1 MVMKLT
7 MSSDAVVRTVSEIV
21 SKIPGL
27 EKLLDTIS
35 ERITLFVM
43 ALIAPFIQ
51 PVIKAVSASLKTGNN
66 AVVSSSA
73 NSQYEVWNDP
83 MSSDP
88 THSMLSKD
96 HFSNILNDPAG
107 KIASEVVR
115 YVAPRIVYAWEHP
128 DVPVHEVMTD
138 ILRVFHHPAFRDNNI
153 EIQHR
158 MYNAV
163 EQWVR
168 NRPGGGSNLN
178 QLLSSE
184 SVKAGKNHT
193 GGGQDPSAPHTHS
206 HGGFS
211 FSPSIPGFGS
221 HSKVSGS
228 PFAMFTKK
236 REMGFADE
244 PVGGYGEGSSGQQQ
258 GQYQQQQQQPQQQS
272 QQPAQG
278 WNYGQQPG
286 YGQPAYPPQGQSPGG
301 EGYTYTM
308 PTSYQSGYNEYQP
321 PQGGY
326 GQPPAGQYP
335 PPHQG
340 PYGGQYQQ

>member
-1 MVMKLT
+1 M
-7 MSSDAVVRTVSEIV
+7 E
-21 SKIPGL
+21 
-27 EKLLDTIS
+27 TIA

-51 PVIKAVSASLKTGNN
+51 PVIKAVSASLKTGNS

-73 NSQYEVWNDP
+73 NTQYEVWNDSL
-83 MSSDP
+83 SSNP

-96 HFSNILNDPAG
+96 HFSNVLNDPAG
-107 KIASEVVR
+107 HIASEVVR

-128 DVPVHEVMTD
+128 DVPVHEVMDD
-138 ILRVFHHPAFRDNNI
+138 ILRVFHHPALRDNNI

-158 MYNAV
+158 MFNAV

-178 QLLSSE
+178 QILSSE
-184 SVKAGKNHT
+184 SVKAGKNHI
-193 GGGQDPSAPHTHS
+193 GGPSGSSSSGGVHS

-236 REMGFADE
+236 RELGFEDE
-244 PVGGYGEGSSGQQQ
+244 PVGGYGESSSYGGQQQ
-258 GQYQQQQQQPQQQS
+258 GQYQQQQLQQQPPQPQQS
-272 QQPAQG
+272 QQPSQAWQ
-278 WNYGQQPG
+278 YGQQPA
-286 YGQPAYPPQGQSPGG
+286 YGQPAYPPQGPSPGA
-301 EGYTYTM
+301 EPYTYTM
-308 PTSYQSGYNEYQP
+308 PTNYQSGYNEYQTP
-321 PQGGY
+321 PQ
-326 GQPPAGQYP
+326 
-335 PPHQG
+335 
-340 PYGGQYQQ
+340 